1 MNNLEERKN
10 KMARQYH
17 SFTKD
22 SDAVAHDQEAHI
34 FNCEEAE
41 LEALK
46 TEKTGFTWVAL
57 VADADVPDPA

>member
-1 MNNLEERKN
+1 
-10 KMARQYH
+10 MARQYH